1 MTRGNQVGG
10 LLALSALTQDGLAV
24 LHDGTLVHAVE
35 LAALAPLRMSSEA
48 LEQAAGAVG
57 ELAARLPDRQAL
69 QLITCAE
76 PLDTTILVDELRHR
90 AQQTR
95 RALEADQLAA
105 RGEALEAL
113 ALSTA
118 DGLVEHCQRLV
129 GMGLRHLL
137 IAPWRPS
144 GVRIRRRSLTTAG
157 LGRAVEEHDA
167 HLRSIVSHLAAL
179 DLGRRLLNGTELGQ
193 LLDRQLNPASGGQDV
208 ELSDL
213 FGAPSP
219 DREHAAE
226 IALELRRRLCRTT
239 VDQRARTH
247 LIVGEV
253 AVHCRA
259 VSSVPDHTWL
269 GWLLHLMQS
278 PYPFTLSVR
287 WQAGRRASERQRA
300 RQRYRRIWG
309 VQRAREMRLRAPDPE
324 ANEREHEAA
333 QLNAELTASAGAGVY
348 DISITLALQHPEG
361 NASELIRHANELERD
376 LLARTDARL
385 HLPSFAQLH
394 AWRATWPLGVDPLGI
409 ARK

>member
-113 ALSTA
+113 ALTTA

-137 IAPWRPS
+137 IVPWRPG

-278 PYPFTLSVR
+278 PYPFTLGR
-287 WQAGRRASERQRA
+287 CAGRPGGARASASAPGSATAASGECNARA
-300 RQRYRRIWG
+300 RC
-309 VQRAREMRLRAPDPE
+309 ACAPPIPKPTS
-324 ANEREHEAA
+324 ANTKPRSSTP
-333 QLNAELTASAGAGVY
+333 N
-348 DISITLALQHPEG
+348 
-361 NASELIRHANELERD
+361 
-376 LLARTDARL
+376 
-385 HLPSFAQLH
+385 
-394 AWRATWPLGVDPLGI
+394 
-409 ARK
+409 